1 MYVLY
6 PWIHQCDNNLETEH
20 QMQCIS
26 FPDINPAKELPQNAH
41 ISMAAGDFLQVH
53 NIWVFDYNVLR
64 QYLLY
69 SNDYRFIQ
77 IKTNGIVLPHV
88 FLLIV
93 PTI

>member
-26 FPDINPAKELPQNAH
+26 FPDINPAIELPPNAH
-41 ISMAAGDFLQVH
+41 ISMAAGDFLQVY
-53 NIWVFDYNVLR
+53 IIYSVYT
-64 QYLLY
+64 YLKHLHY
-69 SNDYRFIQ
+69 LHVYRYIE
-77 IKTNGIVLPHV
+77 IKMNGIVSPLV

-93 PTI
+93 LTI